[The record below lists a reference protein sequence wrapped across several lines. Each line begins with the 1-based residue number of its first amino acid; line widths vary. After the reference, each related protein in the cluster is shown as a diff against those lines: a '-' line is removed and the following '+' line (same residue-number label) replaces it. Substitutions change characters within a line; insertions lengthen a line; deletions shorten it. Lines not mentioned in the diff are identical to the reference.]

1 MPPTP
6 PPGEKL
12 IQTPIAPISA
22 LCFLCH
28 DGTGA
33 NSNIQN
39 QFNGLT
45 PNDPSTSSYYSHPA
59 TAVSSHDTDEAQE
72 FAGVSN
78 RHSVCTDCHQAHNAD
93 STLTTSTIRGWT
105 VGGAIK
111 GASGVAVANGA
122 ADTVPTYT
130 WQRRGT
136 YEYQL
141 CFKCH
146 SGYTTLNAQEAG
158 FPSRWALDKSVEFNP
173 ANLSYHPVEA
183 VGKNQTPQMDV
194 SLGNPATP
202 GGPPGTAPGKLW
214 TFNKGSVIR
223 CENCHGPGT
232 FANPAPDAQID
243 NHASLN
249 RGILLR
255 SYKDRELKLAGD
267 VYDPADSA
275 LCYLC
280 HVEAPMRDV
289 SGDSRPDTNFR
300 FHGYHMSTMESDTS
314 STATSIDT
322 DGAGA
327 GLAVCAECHFRI
339 HGSSFPVD
347 GQAPA
352 SRLVNFAPNT
362 QTFGGQIGFVRRV
375 GGASGSCTLTC
386 HGKDHEPKEY

>member
-1 MPPTP
+1 M
-6 PPGEKL
+6 
-12 IQTPIAPISA
+12 
-22 LCFLCH
+22 
-28 DGTGA
+28 
-33 NSNIQN
+33 
-39 QFNGLT
+39 
-45 PNDPSTSSYYSHPA
+45 
-59 TAVSSHDTDEAQE
+59 SSHAGDETEE
-72 FAGVSN
+72 FAGVLN

-93 STLTTSTIRGWT
+93 STLTTPTTSGWT

-122 ADTVPTYT
+122 ANTVPTYT

-146 SGYTTLNAQEAG
+146 SGYTTLNAKQAG

-183 VGKNQTPQMDV
+183 AGKNQTDQMDV
-194 SLGNPATP
+194 SLGRPPTP
-202 GGPPGTAPGKLW
+202 GDLPGTSPYKLW

-223 CENCHGPGT
+223 CENCHGPDT
-232 FANPAPDAQID
+232 FANPAPNAQID
-243 NHASLN
+243 NHASPN

-255 SYKDRELKLAGD
+255 PYKDRELKGPLDA
-267 VYDPADSA
+267 YDPADSA

-280 HVEAPMRDV
+280 HIEAPMVDT
-289 SGDSRPDTNFR
+289 SGNTRSDTNFR
-300 FHGYHMSTMESDTS
+300 FHGYHVSGISNNGTSTDR
-314 STATSIDT
+314 SIDT
-322 DGAGA
+322 GGAGA
-327 GLAVCAECHFRI
+327 GNAVCAECHFRI

-362 QTFGGQIGFVRRV
+362 QPFGGQIRFVQRV
-375 GGASGSCTLTC
+375 GGTEGSCTLTC
-386 HGKDHEPKEY
+386 HGKAHEPKGY